1 MNRRDFLKTASG
13 VTGTAAVAGAAPPAV
28 AQEEDDGNETSSRNG
43 SDGNET
49 SGNESE
55 GGGGGGGGSETV
67 AVIDNEFDPAELY
80 VAPGTT
86 VTWEWEGDGHNVVV
100 DSQPD
105 EANWEG
111 HEPIENSGFTHEHT
125 FETLGEYA
133 YYCAP
138 HQSLGMEGTV
148 IVNEEGQDPAAGG
161 EGGGGEVDIHE
172 LGVPIQAHFVG
183 IATILMIIVSLVF
196 SFYVLKYGESP
207 NASSP
212 NRK

>member
-1 MNRRDFLKTASG
+1 

-28 AQEEDDGNETSSRNG
+28 AQEEDDGNETSSGNG

-49 SGNESE
+49 SGSE
-55 GGGGGGGGSETV
+55 GGGGGSETV

-148 IVNEEGQDPAAGG
+148 IVNEAGQEP
-161 EGGGGEVDIHE
+161 GGGGGGGPSLPDSA
-172 LGVPIQAHFVG
+172 LTMGV
-183 IATILMIIVSLVF
+183 ATMAAMVSTLALAF
-196 SFYVLKYGESP
+196 FFIKYGGDYETP
-207 NASSP
+207 E
-212 NRK
+212 

>member
-1 MNRRDFLKTASG
+1 MSTDETNAAVSRRGFLKAGAGATAAAA
-13 VTGTAAVAGAAPPAV
+13 TAGTAAG
-28 AQEEDDGNETSSRNG
+28 QED
-43 SDGNET
+43 
-49 SGNESE
+49 GNESE
-55 GGGGGGGGSETV
+55 GDGGGGGGGSETV

-148 IVNEEGQDPAAGG
+148 IVNEEGQEP
-161 EGGGGEVDIHE
+161 GGGGGGGPSLPDSA
-172 LGVPIQAHFVG
+172 LTMGV
-183 IATILMIIVSLVF
+183 ATMAAMVSTLALAF
-196 SFYVLKYGESP
+196 FFIKYGGDYETP
-207 NASSP
+207 E
-212 NRK
+212 